1 MIKSGKNIIIGAFF
15 IVQILC
21 EITLAD
27 NLVKDIRISDSV
39 ESSRIVID
47 IQKAPS
53 SKVFYLQNPERVVVD
68 ISSAKLGNNF
78 KSSKLTGK
86 LVRGIRF
93 ANREKSSLRIVFDL
107 DGRVKHKYFTLPRS
121 GKSDHRLVID
131 LEKFD
136 SLTERNKI
144 SPKNSQGRKIIVVI
158 DPGHGGKDPGAIGP
172 KGTRE
177 SNVVLPISLKLANY
191 FNKTTDMQ
199 SILTRNDNTFIPLRE
214 RMEIA
219 RNYNADLFLSIHA
232 DALNNSSVKGAS
244 VYTLSLKGASDE
256 ASKILAQ
263 GQNEGSTI
271 GEVDI
276 AGMDKDA
283 ISLLTDL
290 SQNSSMEA
298 SKEVGAMILNQLSK
312 AVSIRKKK
320 VQEAGFL
327 VLKSPDVP
335 SVLIE
340 TTFISNPEEEA
351 KLKTR
356 RFQDRLAES
365 IFQGARTYF
374 LINPPQDTLLANN
387 INSDTQIIS
396 YIVKRGDTLSEIAEL
411 YNVKLSLIKSFN
423 GISGSTIRIGQS
435 LQIPLYR

>member
-1 MIKSGKNIIIGAFF
+1 MIKSGKKIIIGAFF
-15 IVQILC
+15 IVLIFC

-27 NLVKDIRISDSV
+27 NLVKDIRISESA

-53 SKVFYLQNPERVVVD
+53 SKVFHLQNPERVVVD
-68 ISSAKLGNNF
+68 ISNAKLANNF
-78 KSSKLTGK
+78 KSSKLIGK

-93 ANREKSSLRIVFDL
+93 SNRGKILRIVFDL
-107 DGRVKHKYFTLPRS
+107 DGKIKHKYFTLPKS

-131 LEKFD
+131 LEK
-136 SLTERNKI
+136 SNSSAERSNI
-144 SPKNSQGRKIIVVI
+144 SPKKSQGRKIIVVI

-172 KGTRE
+172 NGTRE
-177 SNVVLPISLKLANY
+177 SNVVLEISLKLADY
-191 FNKTTDMQ
+191 FNKTNDMQ
-199 SILTRNDNTFIPLRE
+199 AILSRNDNTFIPLRE

-219 RNYNADLFLSIHA
+219 REYNADLFLSIHA
-232 DALNNSSVKGAS
+232 DALNNSRVKGAS

-256 ASKILAQ
+256 ASKILAK

-298 SKEVGAMILNQLSK
+298 SKEVGAIILNQLSK

-340 TTFISNPEEEA
+340 TTFISNPGEEA
-351 KLKTR
+351 KLNTR
-356 RFQDRLAES
+356 RFQDRLAEA
-365 IFQGARTYF
+365 IFQGARNYF
-374 LINPPQDTLLANN
+374 LINPPQDTILSNN

-411 YNVKLSLIKSFN
+411 YNVKLSLIKNFN

-435 LQIPLYR
+435 LQIPLYQ

>member
-1 MIKSGKNIIIGAFF
+1 MIKSGKKIIIGAFF
-15 IVQILC
+15 IVLIFC

-27 NLVKDIRISDSV
+27 NLVKDIRISESA

-53 SKVFYLQNPERVVVD
+53 SKVFHLQNPERVVVD
-68 ISSAKLGNNF
+68 ISNAKLANNF
-78 KSSKLTGK
+78 KSTKLTGK

-93 ANREKSSLRIVFDL
+93 SNRGKILRIVFDL
-107 DGRVKHKYFTLPRS
+107 DGRIKHKYFTLPKS

-131 LEKFD
+131 LEK
-136 SLTERNKI
+136 SNSSAERSNI
-144 SPKNSQGRKIIVVI
+144 SPKKSQGRKIIVVI

-172 KGTRE
+172 NGTRE
-177 SNVVLPISLKLANY
+177 SNVVLEISLKLADY
-191 FNKTTDMQ
+191 FNKTIDMQ
-199 SILTRNDNTFIPLRE
+199 AILSRNDNTFIPLRE

-219 RNYNADLFLSIHA
+219 REYNADLFLSIHA
-232 DALNNSSVKGAS
+232 DALNNSRVKGAS

-256 ASKILAQ
+256 ASKILAK

-298 SKEVGAMILNQLSK
+298 SKEVGAIILNQLSK

-340 TTFISNPEEEA
+340 TTFISNPGEEA
-351 KLKTR
+351 KLNTR
-356 RFQDRLAES
+356 RFQDRLAEA
-365 IFQGARTYF
+365 IFQGARNYF
-374 LINPPQDTLLANN
+374 LINPPQDTILSNN

-411 YNVKLSLIKSFN
+411 YNVKLSLIKNFN

-435 LQIPLYR
+435 LQIPLYQ

>member
-1 MIKSGKNIIIGAFF
+1 MIKSGKKIIIGAFF
-15 IVQILC
+15 IVLIFC

-27 NLVKDIRISDSV
+27 NLVKDIRISESA

-53 SKVFYLQNPERVVVD
+53 SKVFHLQNPERVVVD
-68 ISSAKLGNNF
+68 ISNAKLANNF

-93 ANREKSSLRIVFDL
+93 SNRGKILRIVFDL
-107 DGRVKHKYFTLPRS
+107 DGRIKHKYFTLPKS

-131 LEKFD
+131 LEKFN
-136 SLTERNKI
+136 SLAERNNI
-144 SPKNSQGRKIIVVI
+144 SPKKSQGRKIIVVI

-172 KGTRE
+172 NGTRE
-177 SNVVLPISLKLANY
+177 SNVVLEISLKLADY
-191 FNKTTDMQ
+191 FNKTIDMQ
-199 SILTRNDNTFIPLRE
+199 AILSRNDNTFIPLRE

-219 RNYNADLFLSIHA
+219 REYNADLFLSIHA
-232 DALNNSSVKGAS
+232 DALNNSRVKGAS

-256 ASKILAQ
+256 ASKILAK
-263 GQNEGSTI
+263 GQNEVSTI

-298 SKEVGAMILNQLSK
+298 SKEVGAIILNQLSK

-340 TTFISNPEEEA
+340 TTFISNPGEEA
-351 KLKTR
+351 KLNTR
-356 RFQDRLAES
+356 RFQDRLAEA
-365 IFQGARTYF
+365 IFQGARNYF
-374 LINPPQDTLLANN
+374 LINPPQDTILSNN

-411 YNVKLSLIKSFN
+411 YNVKLSLIKNFN

-435 LQIPLYR
+435 LQIPLYQ

>member
-1 MIKSGKNIIIGAFF
+1 M
-15 IVQILC
+15 
-21 EITLAD
+21 
-27 NLVKDIRISDSV
+27 
-39 ESSRIVID
+39 
-47 IQKAPS
+47 
-53 SKVFYLQNPERVVVD
+53 
-68 ISSAKLGNNF
+68 
-78 KSSKLTGK
+78 
-86 LVRGIRF
+86 
-93 ANREKSSLRIVFDL
+93 
-107 DGRVKHKYFTLPRS
+107 
-121 GKSDHRLVID
+121 
-131 LEKFD
+131 
-136 SLTERNKI
+136 
-144 SPKNSQGRKIIVVI
+144 
-158 DPGHGGKDPGAIGP
+158 
-172 KGTRE
+172 
-177 SNVVLPISLKLANY
+177 
-191 FNKTTDMQ
+191 
-199 SILTRNDNTFIPLRE
+199 
-214 RMEIA
+214 
-219 RNYNADLFLSIHA
+219 
-232 DALNNSSVKGAS
+232 KGAS

-298 SKEVGAMILNQLSK
+298 SKEVGAMILNQLSR

-374 LINPPQDTLLANN
+374 LLNPPQDTLLANN

-411 YNVKLSLIKSFN
+411 YNVKLSLIKNFN

>member
-1 MIKSGKNIIIGAFF
+1 MIKSSKKIIIGAFF
-15 IVQILC
+15 IVLIFC

-27 NLVKDIRISDSV
+27 NLVKDIRISESA

-68 ISSAKLGNNF
+68 ISNAKLGNNL

-93 ANREKSSLRIVFDL
+93 SNRGKSLRIVFDL
-107 DGRVKHKYFTLPRS
+107 DGRMKHKYFTLPKLR
-121 GKSDHRLVID
+121 KSDHRLVID
-131 LEKFD
+131 LEKFN
-136 SLTERNKI
+136 SLAERNNI
-144 SPKNSQGRKIIVVI
+144 SPKESQGRKIIVVI

-172 KGTRE
+172 NGTRE
-177 SNVVLPISLKLANY
+177 SKVVLEISLKLADY
-191 FNKTTDMQ
+191 FNKTNDMQ
-199 SILTRNDNTFIPLRE
+199 AILSRNDNTFIPLRK
-214 RMEIA
+214 RMESA
-219 RNYNADLFLSIHA
+219 REYNADLFLSIHA
-232 DALNNSSVKGAS
+232 DALNNSRVKGAS
-244 VYTLSLKGASDE
+244 VYTLSLKGATDE

-276 AGMDKDA
+276 VGMDKDA

-298 SKEVGAMILNQLSK
+298 SKEVGAIILNQLSK

-340 TTFISNPEEEA
+340 TTFISNPGEEA
-351 KLKTR
+351 KLNTR
-356 RFQDRLAES
+356 RFQDRLAEA
-365 IFQGARTYF
+365 IFQGARNYF
-374 LINPPQDTLLANN
+374 LINPPQDTLLSNN

-411 YNVKLSLIKSFN
+411 YNVKLSLIKNFN

-435 LQIPLYR
+435 LQIPLYQ

>member
-1 MIKSGKNIIIGAFF
+1 MIKSGKKIIIGAFF
-15 IVQILC
+15 IVLIFC

-27 NLVKDIRISDSV
+27 NLVKDIRISESA

-53 SKVFYLQNPERVVVD
+53 SKVFHLQNPERVVVD
-68 ISSAKLGNNF
+68 ISNAKLANNF

-93 ANREKSSLRIVFDL
+93 SNRGKILRIVFDL
-107 DGRVKHKYFTLPRS
+107 DGRIKHKYFTLPKS

-131 LEKFD
+131 LEKFN
-136 SLTERNKI
+136 SLAERNNT
-144 SPKNSQGRKIIVVI
+144 SPKKSQGRKIIVVI

-172 KGTRE
+172 NGTRE
-177 SNVVLPISLKLANY
+177 SNVVLEISLKLADY
-191 FNKTTDMQ
+191 FNKTIDMQ
-199 SILTRNDNTFIPLRE
+199 AILSRNDNTFIPLRE

-219 RNYNADLFLSIHA
+219 REYNADLFLSIHA
-232 DALNNSSVKGAS
+232 DALNNSRVKGAS

-256 ASKILAQ
+256 ASKILAK

-298 SKEVGAMILNQLSK
+298 SKEVGAIILNQLSK

-340 TTFISNPEEEA
+340 TTFISNPGEEA
-351 KLKTR
+351 KLNTR
-356 RFQDRLAES
+356 RFQDRLAEA
-365 IFQGARTYF
+365 IFQGARNYF
-374 LINPPQDTLLANN
+374 LINPPQDTILSNN

-396 YIVKRGDTLSEIAEL
+396 YIVKRGDTLSEIAML
-411 YNVKLSLIKSFN
+411 YNVKLSLIKNFN

-435 LQIPLYR
+435 LQIPLYQ

>member
-1 MIKSGKNIIIGAFF
+1 MIKSGKKIIIGAFF
-15 IVQILC
+15 IVLIFC

-27 NLVKDIRISDSV
+27 NLVKDVRISESA

-53 SKVFYLQNPERVVVD
+53 SKVFHLQNPERVVVD
-68 ISSAKLGNNF
+68 ISNAKLANNF
-78 KSSKLTGK
+78 KSSKLIGK

-93 ANREKSSLRIVFDL
+93 SNRGKILRIVFDL
-107 DGRVKHKYFTLPRS
+107 DGKIKHKYFTLPKS

-131 LEKFD
+131 LEK
-136 SLTERNKI
+136 SNSSAERSNI
-144 SPKNSQGRKIIVVI
+144 SPKKSQGRKIIVVI

-172 KGTRE
+172 NGTRE
-177 SNVVLPISLKLANY
+177 SNVVLEISLKLADY
-191 FNKTTDMQ
+191 FNKTNDMQ
-199 SILTRNDNTFIPLRE
+199 AILSRNDNTFIPLRE

-219 RNYNADLFLSIHA
+219 REYNADLFLSIHA
-232 DALNNSSVKGAS
+232 DALNNSRVKGAS

-256 ASKILAQ
+256 ASKILAK

-298 SKEVGAMILNQLSK
+298 SKEVGAIILNQLSK

-340 TTFISNPEEEA
+340 TTFISNPGEEA
-351 KLKTR
+351 KLNTR
-356 RFQDRLAES
+356 RFQDRLAEA
-365 IFQGARTYF
+365 IFQGARNYF
-374 LINPPQDTLLANN
+374 LINPPQDTILSNN

-411 YNVKLSLIKSFN
+411 YNVKLSLIKNFN

-435 LQIPLYR
+435 LQIPLYQ

>member
-1 MIKSGKNIIIGAFF
+1 MIKSAKNIIIGAFF
-15 IVQILC
+15 IIQILC

-27 NLVKDIRISDSV
+27 NLVKNIRISDSA

-47 IQKAPS
+47 IKKAPS
-53 SKVFYLQNPERVVVD
+53 SKVFYLQNPERLVVD
-68 ISSAKLGNNF
+68 ISSTKLGNNF

-172 KGTRE
+172 NGTRE

-199 SILTRNDNTFIPLRE
+199 AILTRNDNTFIPLRE

-232 DALNNSSVKGAS
+232 DALNNSRVKGAS

-411 YNVKLSLIKSFN
+411 YNVKLSLIKNFN

>member
-1 MIKSGKNIIIGAFF
+1 MIKSAKNIIIGAFF
-15 IVQILC
+15 IIQILC

-27 NLVKDIRISDSV
+27 NLVKNIRISDSA

-53 SKVFYLQNPERVVVD
+53 SKVFYLQNPERLVVD
-68 ISSAKLGNNF
+68 ISSTKLGNNF

-121 GKSDHRLVID
+121 GKSEHRLVID

-136 SLTERNKI
+136 SLTKKNKI
-144 SPKNSQGRKIIVVI
+144 SPKKSQGRKIIVVI

-172 KGTRE
+172 NGTRE

-199 SILTRNDNTFIPLRE
+199 AILTRNDNTFIPLRE

-232 DALNNSSVKGAS
+232 DALNNSRVKGAS

-365 IFQGARTYF
+365 IFQGARNYF
-374 LINPPQDTLLANN
+374 LMNPPQDTLLSNN

-411 YNVKLSLIKSFN
+411 YNVKLSLIKNFN

-435 LQIPLYR
+435 LQIPLYQ

>member
-78 KSSKLTGK
+78 KSSKLKGK

-93 ANREKSSLRIVFDL
+93 ANRGKSSLRIVFDI
-107 DGRVKHKYFTLPRS
+107 DERVKHKYFTLTKS

-131 LEKFD
+131 LEKLD
-136 SLTERNKI
+136 SLTKRNNI
-144 SPKNSQGRKIIVVI
+144 SLKKNQGRKIIVVI

-172 KGTRE
+172 NGTRE
-177 SNVVLPISLKLANY
+177 SNVVLPISIKLADY

-199 SILTRNDNTFIPLRE
+199 AILTRNENTFIPLRE

-219 RNYNADLFLSIHA
+219 RKYNADLFLSIHA
-232 DALNNSSVKGAS
+232 DALNNSRVKGAS
-244 VYTLSLKGASDE
+244 VYTLSLKGATNE

-263 GQNEGSTI
+263 RHNEGSTI
-271 GEVDI
+271 GDVDI
-276 AGMDKDA
+276 AGMDEDA

-365 IFQGARTYF
+365 IFQGSRTYF
-374 LINPPQDTLLANN
+374 LLNPPQDTLLANN

-411 YNVKLSLIKSFN
+411 YNVKLSLIKNFN

>member
-1 MIKSGKNIIIGAFF
+1 MIKSGKKIIIGAFF
-15 IVQILC
+15 IVLIFC

-27 NLVKDIRISDSV
+27 NFVKDIRISESA

-53 SKVFYLQNPERVVVD
+53 SKVFHLQNPERVVVD
-68 ISSAKLGNNF
+68 ISNAKLANNF
-78 KSSKLTGK
+78 KSTKLTGK

-93 ANREKSSLRIVFDL
+93 SNRGKILRIVFDL
-107 DGRVKHKYFTLPRS
+107 DGRIKHKYFTLPKS

-131 LEKFD
+131 LEK
-136 SLTERNKI
+136 SNSSAERSNI
-144 SPKNSQGRKIIVVI
+144 SPKKSQGRKIIVVI

-172 KGTRE
+172 NGTRE
-177 SNVVLPISLKLANY
+177 SNVVLEISLKLADY
-191 FNKTTDMQ
+191 FNKTIDMQ
-199 SILTRNDNTFIPLRE
+199 AILSRNDNTFIPLRE

-219 RNYNADLFLSIHA
+219 REYNADLFLSIHA
-232 DALNNSSVKGAS
+232 DALNNSRVKGAS

-256 ASKILAQ
+256 ASKILAK

-298 SKEVGAMILNQLSK
+298 SKEVGAIILNQLSK

-340 TTFISNPEEEA
+340 TTFISNPGEEA
-351 KLKTR
+351 KLNTR
-356 RFQDRLAES
+356 RFQDRLAEA
-365 IFQGARTYF
+365 IFQGARNYF
-374 LINPPQDTLLANN
+374 LINPPQDTILSNN

-411 YNVKLSLIKSFN
+411 YNVKLSLIKNFN

-435 LQIPLYR
+435 LQIPLYQ

>member
-1 MIKSGKNIIIGAFF
+1 MIKSGKKIIIGAFF
-15 IVQILC
+15 IVLIFC

-27 NLVKDIRISDSV
+27 NLVKDIRISESA

-53 SKVFYLQNPERVVVD
+53 SKVFHLQNPERVVVD
-68 ISSAKLGNNF
+68 ISNAKLANNF

-93 ANREKSSLRIVFDL
+93 SNRGKILRIVFDL
-107 DGRVKHKYFTLPRS
+107 DGRIKHKYFTLPKS

-131 LEKFD
+131 LEK
-136 SLTERNKI
+136 SNSSAERSNI
-144 SPKNSQGRKIIVVI
+144 SPKKSQGRKIIVVI

-172 KGTRE
+172 NGTRE
-177 SNVVLPISLKLANY
+177 SNVVLEISLKLADY
-191 FNKTTDMQ
+191 FNKTIDMQ
-199 SILTRNDNTFIPLRE
+199 AILSRNDNTFIPLRE

-219 RNYNADLFLSIHA
+219 REYNADLFLSIHA
-232 DALNNSSVKGAS
+232 DALNNSRVKGAS

-256 ASKILAQ
+256 ASKILAK

-298 SKEVGAMILNQLSK
+298 SKEVGAIILNQLSK

-340 TTFISNPEEEA
+340 TTFISNPGEEA
-351 KLKTR
+351 KLNTR
-356 RFQDRLAES
+356 RFQDRLAEA
-365 IFQGARTYF
+365 IFQGARNYV
-374 LINPPQDTLLANN
+374 LINPPQDTILSNN

-396 YIVKRGDTLSEIAEL
+396 YIVQRGDTLSEIAEL
-411 YNVKLSLIKSFN
+411 YNVKLSLIKNFN

-435 LQIPLYR
+435 LQIPLYQ

>member
-1 MIKSGKNIIIGAFF
+1 MIKSGKKIIIGAFF
-15 IVQILC
+15 IVLIFC

-27 NLVKDIRISDSV
+27 NLVKDIRISESA

-53 SKVFYLQNPERVVVD
+53 SKVFHLQNPERVVVD
-68 ISSAKLGNNF
+68 ISNAKLANNF

-93 ANREKSSLRIVFDL
+93 SNRGKILRIVFDL
-107 DGRVKHKYFTLPRS
+107 DGRIKHKYFTLPKS

-131 LEKFD
+131 LEKFN
-136 SLTERNKI
+136 SSAERSNI
-144 SPKNSQGRKIIVVI
+144 SPKKSQGRKIIVVI

-172 KGTRE
+172 NGTRE
-177 SNVVLPISLKLANY
+177 SNVVLEISLKLADY
-191 FNKTTDMQ
+191 FNKTNDMQ
-199 SILTRNDNTFIPLRE
+199 AILSRNDNTFIPLRE

-219 RNYNADLFLSIHA
+219 REYNADLFLSIHA
-232 DALNNSSVKGAS
+232 DALNNSRVKGAS

-256 ASKILAQ
+256 ASKILAK

-298 SKEVGAMILNQLSK
+298 SKEVGAIILNQLSK

-340 TTFISNPEEEA
+340 TTFISNPGEEA
-351 KLKTR
+351 KLNTR
-356 RFQDRLAES
+356 RFQDRLAEA
-365 IFQGARTYF
+365 IFQGARNYF
-374 LINPPQDTLLANN
+374 LINPPQDTILSNN

-411 YNVKLSLIKSFN
+411 YNVKLSLIKNFN

-435 LQIPLYR
+435 LQIPLYQ